1 MPTLT
6 LADYAVLEDDSFTLD
21 SASSNRERTL
31 IWPIPNNLTFGTNLA
46 RLILAFKVRVF
57 DDSSFRVFVNSRE
70 VMSFNLDESVTRG
83 YWKTFSARTAFPEGA
98 SFPNDNPVRFIV
110 STGRVRI
117 EDVIMWYQVNVDV

>member
-6 LADYAVLEDDSFTLD
+6 LADYAVLEGGSFTLD

-46 RLILAFKVRVF
+46 RLILAFKVRVLE
-57 DDSSFRVFVNSRE
+57 DSSFRVFVNSRE
-70 VMSFNLDESVTRG
+70 VMSFSLDESVTRG
-83 YWKTFSARTAFPEGA
+83 YWETFSARTAFPEGA
-98 SFPNDNPVRFIV
+98 SFPNDNPVRFVV
-110 STGRVRI
+110 STGEVRI